1 MVNDIKDSYL
11 GTQSMRATSS
21 SMALAGTV
29 LGFDII
35 ELCESLMSDYP
46 DLIYGHYPNQK
57 KEHKLSPSL
66 CKLAKNSQNRCHWR
80 IAKDE
85 DIHSAHHSA
94 LNPELPAPMITE
106 MSYHLEGD
114 FRGLDVYIVG
124 FALKKIQFKLSKLKF
139 LNGLGYAIYV
149 AAFDLDEESDD
160 EKPNPQKDAIAAAE
174 LDTKEFIPRP
184 STTPFSS
191 VANIQGLN
199 TLPLNLSEMSLATL
213 QPFTLGLNRQD
224 SNAAY
229 SFTLGLNRQDS
240 NAAHSDIGLPM
251 SDSPASSRCRTN
263 SHHSIVA
270 QSDVIISPLLSEQNT
285 VEDVEK
291 DSNES
296 DKATV
301 GGSEANRLSSVKS
314 SPAPAMLYMP
324 PTWEPSDAFSFP
336 IAEIPVK
343 LFVPDNLTM
352 EHFTDIKHVSDGS
365 NANIYTAKLE
375 DEIVIIKMIKDTSQ
389 FDSIAVHEFEV
400 EHGILVRI
408 SHPSI
413 IRLLGAGRHPRRFL
427 VLEYLGGGTL
437 NNILN
442 QNQAKPGFGRLFRR
456 PTFTYANLLSKLRDL
471 SSAFECLHI
480 RFHPLASIIHRDL
493 KPDNV
498 GFTSDGALKLFD
510 FGLCTLVRK
519 RSFDSEVY
527 EMTGMDRDEFMK
539 SVVTG
544 NERPAIDKSWP
555 TGFINLLNSCW
566 HNDPLH
572 RPSFTQI
579 NHELTRLI
587 EDIDVRRTSGHV
599 FTPRGTAVASQNS
612 WYASRNRIL

>member
-1 MVNDIKDSYL
+1 
-11 GTQSMRATSS
+11 
-21 SMALAGTV
+21 
-29 LGFDII
+29 
-35 ELCESLMSDYP
+35 
-46 DLIYGHYPNQK
+46 
-57 KEHKLSPSL
+57 
-66 CKLAKNSQNRCHWR
+66 
-80 IAKDE
+80 
-85 DIHSAHHSA
+85 
-94 LNPELPAPMITE
+94 

-160 EKPNPQKDAIAAAE
+160 EKPNLQKAALAAAE

-213 QPFTLGLNRQD
+213 QPFTLGINRQD
-224 SNAAY
+224 SNAGY

-240 NAAHSDIGLPM
+240 NAAHSDIGMPM
-251 SDSPASSRCRTN
+251 SDSPASSRARTN
-263 SHHSIVA
+263 SHHSLVA
-270 QSDVIISPLLSEQNT
+270 QSDVIISPLLSDLNN
-285 VEDVEK
+285 VEDLEK
-291 DSNES
+291 ESNES
-296 DKATV
+296 DKAIF
-301 GGSEANRLSSVKS
+301 GGSEVNKLSSVKS

-324 PTWEPSDAFSFP
+324 PTWEPSDSFSFP

-343 LFVPDNLTM
+343 VFVPDNLLM
-352 EHFTDIKHVSDGS
+352 EHFTDIKHISDGS

-375 DEIVIIKMIKDTSQ
+375 NEIVIIKMIKDTSQ

-400 EHGILVRI
+400 EHGILVRL
-408 SHPSI
+408 SHPNI

-442 QNQAKPGFGRLFRR
+442 QNQSKPGFGRLFRR

-471 SSAFECLHI
+471 SSAFECLHV

-498 GFTSDGALKLFD
+498 GFTDDGALKLFD

-519 RSFDSEVY
+519 RSFDSEAY
-527 EMTGMDRDEFMK
+527 EMTGNTGSLRYMAPEVALRKPYNEKVDVYSFGIMAWQMARERLPFKGMDRDEFMK

-555 TGFINLLNSCW
+555 IGFINLLNSCW

-587 EDIDVRRTSGHV
+587 EDIDARRTGGHV
-599 FTPRGTAVASQNS
+599 FTPRGTAVASQGP
-612 WYASRNRIL
+612 WYSSKNRIL